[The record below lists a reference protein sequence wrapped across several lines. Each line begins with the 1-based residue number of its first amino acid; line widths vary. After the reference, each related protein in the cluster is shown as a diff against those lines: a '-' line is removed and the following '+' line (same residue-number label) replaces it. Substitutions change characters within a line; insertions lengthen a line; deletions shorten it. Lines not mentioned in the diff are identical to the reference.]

1 MDELKQYEESGALPI
16 AFATLESKLKGSEVA
31 PEVVTL
37 LKAVYDKGLT
47 KDFAE
52 IQKDYN
58 RLYNS
63 HFGVE
68 VGTIT
73 LGDSINPKYGDY
85 MNRIKYSAVGTLA
98 EDKTRVFFNQAV
110 CFYDDFINKIVLK
123 Q

>member
-1 MDELKQYEESGALPI
+1 MDELKQFEEAGALPV

-47 KDFAE
+47 KDFVE

-68 VGTIT
+68 TGTIT
-73 LGDSINPKYGDY
+73 LGDSINSKYGDY

-110 CFYDDFINKIVLK
+110 RLSQIFLT
-123 Q
+123 